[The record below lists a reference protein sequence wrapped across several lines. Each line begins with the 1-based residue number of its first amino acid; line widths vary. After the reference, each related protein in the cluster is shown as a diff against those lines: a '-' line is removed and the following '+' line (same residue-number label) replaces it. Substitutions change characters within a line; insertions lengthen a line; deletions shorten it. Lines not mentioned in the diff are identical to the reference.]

1 MTELAFPF
9 DELDDYQELKRFGP
23 RFGRRGKLRAGARVA
38 LYGVQDTQHV
48 SVMLRRIR
56 DHFNTDPSI
65 LTDPEE
71 VSEADPKAVALPPLE
86 ILRSIGV
93 SACEL
98 LVEHL
103 DDSRKN

>member
-1 MTELAFPF
+1 MKELAFPF
-9 DELDDYQELKRFGP
+9 DELDDYQDLNRFGP
-23 RFGRRGKLRAGARVA
+23 RFGRRGKLRYGGRVA
-38 LYGVQDTQHV
+38 LHEAPDTPRV
-48 SVMLRRIR
+48 AVILRRIR